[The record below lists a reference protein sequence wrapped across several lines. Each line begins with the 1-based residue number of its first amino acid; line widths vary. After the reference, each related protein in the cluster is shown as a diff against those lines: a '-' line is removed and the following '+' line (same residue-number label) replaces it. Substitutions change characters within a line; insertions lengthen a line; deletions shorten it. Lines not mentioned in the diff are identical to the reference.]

1 MKIEIL
7 GPGCWRCVKLEEN
20 TKKAVKKMGLSAQVD
35 HVKDFNKFIEYGV
48 MLTPALVVDGKVLC
62 SGKIPEVEEIVKMLE
77 QQKQ

>member
-7 GPGCWRCVKLEEN
+7 GPGCARCVKLEEN

-62 SGKIPEVEEIVKMLE
+62 SGKVPDVEEIEKML
-77 QQKQ
+77 KTK

>member
-7 GPGCWRCVKLEEN
+7 GPGCARCVKLEEN
-20 TKKAVKKMGLSAQVD
+20 TKKAVKKMGVSAQVD

-62 SGKIPEVEEIVKMLE
+62 EGKILEVEEIVKMLE
-77 QQKQ
+77 EQKQ